1 MDVFDNRIL
10 KSLSKNSKKA
20 LKEIGKEAGL
30 FSASSVSKRITGME
44 NDGIIR
50 GYSCNVDY
58 ERLGYDFLTITFVK
72 ANYKY
77 NYNKEI
83 GRSLSKI
90 KGVVGVYFLLGEI
103 DFVLLTMSKN
113 KDDYSRILDQVS
125 SIEGIERSDSRT
137 VLEVYKDYDLSDLD
151 F

>member
-1 MDVFDNRIL
+1 MDIFDNRIL
-10 KSLSKNSKKA
+10 KSLAKNSKKA
-20 LKEIGKEAGL
+20 LKEIGREAGL

-44 NDGIIR
+44 NDGIIK
-50 GYSCNVDY
+50 GYSCEVDY

-83 GRSLSKI
+83 GRSLSMI

-125 SIEGIERSDSRT
+125 SIEGIDRSDSRT